1 MIKFQKYF
9 YLFLIILTCLFLSVD
24 KYVLQSAVDGGLIL
38 SGLVNFPENFSNVTS
53 SYHNAYT
60 VLNYFTLLLLKI
72 NFSVDSISIILTF
85 IIISFYTLGI
95 FYLTL
100 GITKSQILAL
110 LLSLYTTIHTNHF
123 GYVDYP
129 VLFYA

>member
-60 VLNYFTLLLLKI
+60 VLNYFTLLLLKVSL
-72 NFSVDSISIILTF
+72 FA
-85 IIISFYTLGI
+85 GR
-95 FYLTL
+95 
-100 GITKSQILAL
+100 QLAV
-110 LLSLYTTIHTNHF
+110 Y
-123 GYVDYP
+123 
-129 VLFYA
+129 